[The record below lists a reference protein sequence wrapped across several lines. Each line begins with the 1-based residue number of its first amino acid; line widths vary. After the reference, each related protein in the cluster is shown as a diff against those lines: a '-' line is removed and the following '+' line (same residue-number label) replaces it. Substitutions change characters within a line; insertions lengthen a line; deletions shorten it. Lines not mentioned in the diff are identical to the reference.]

1 MSLRNI
7 IETDIQNSMRSR
19 DEMKLRVL
27 RLILSAIKLGDAEKG
42 IPIEDAAILTII
54 QKEVKIRLDSIKD
67 YEAAGRLDLV
77 EQNKQEIPIL
87 ESYLPKQLSEE
98 ELIPLVKA
106 AMQEVQASSAADMGK
121 VMKVLLPRVQGRASN
136 ALISQTVKRLLETKA

>member
-1 MSLRNI
+1 MSLRKT
-7 IETDIQNSMRSR
+7 IEQDIQNAMRSK

-54 QKEVKIRLDSIKD
+54 QKEEKIRLDSIKD
-67 YEAAGRLDLV
+67 AEVAGRLDMI
-77 EQNKQEIPIL
+77 EQNKQEITIL
-87 ESYLPKQLSEE
+87 KSYLPKQLSEE

-106 AMQEVQASSAADMGK
+106 AIQEVQASSAADMGR
-121 VMKVLLPRVQGRASN
+121 VMKVLLPRVQGQAPN
-136 ALISQTVKRLLETKA
+136 ALISQTVKRVLETKA

>member
-42 IPIEDAAILTII
+42 IPIEDATILTII

-121 VMKVLLPRVQGRASN
+121 VMKVLLPRVQGRAPN

>member
-77 EQNKQEIPIL
+77 EQNKREIPIL

-106 AMQEVQASSAADMGK
+106 AMQEVQASGVADMGK
-121 VMKVLLPRVQGRASN
+121 VMKVLLPRVQGRAPN